1 MKTRILF
8 VERKFNEFVSIEKA
22 FREIAAWL
30 SDKYESEFQQLK
42 YGNGIVDILKN
53 LILFRKKEAR
63 IYHVTGHVHYIS
75 LLLPRDR
82 TVLSIMDLGY
92 LSRYSGIKLFVL
104 NKLLLHWPVRRLKY
118 ITAIS
123 EATKREI
130 VEHTGCDPDKV
141 WALDL
146 PLLPHVQGGSP
157 KEFNAE
163 CPVIL
168 QVGTMPNKN
177 VPNLA
182 RALKGLKC
190 KLRVIG
196 RMTEE
201 QIAVLKENEIDY
213 ENAFN
218 LDDDQIK
225 DEYERADIISF
236 CSLHEGF
243 GLPII
248 EGQIMGRPVITSNR
262 SPMIE
267 TSGGAAYLADPE
279 DPVSIRAGVDKIIGD
294 AEYRRGLVEKGFEN
308 IKRYE
313 PGAIAKQYEKL
324 YDLILEES
332 DR

>member
-1 MKTRILF
+1 MKTKILF

-22 FREIAAWL
+22 FREIASGL
-30 SDKYESEFQQLK
+30 SDNFASEFQQLR
-42 YGNGIVDILKN
+42 YGNGIVDIVKN
-53 LILFRKKEAR
+53 VLFFRKKEAD
-63 IYHVTGHVHYIS
+63 IYHVTGHVHYIAM
-75 LLLPRDR
+75 LLPRDR
-82 TVLSIMDLGY
+82 TVLSIMDVGFLI
-92 LSRYSGIKLFVL
+92 RYSGIKRFVL
-104 NKLLLHWPVRRLKY
+104 RKLLLDWPVRRAKY

-123 EATKREI
+123 EATKKEI
-130 VEHTGCDPDKV
+130 VEHTGCDPNKI

-146 PLLPHVQGGSP
+146 PLLPHVQGGRP
-157 KEFNAE
+157 KEFNAD
-163 CPVIL
+163 CPTIL

-182 RALKGLKC
+182 HALKGLKC

-196 RMTEE
+196 RMTDE
-201 QIAVLKENEIDY
+201 QVAVLKENEIDFDS
-213 ENAFN
+213 AFN
-218 LDDDQIK
+218 LTDDEIR

-267 TSGGAAYLADPE
+267 TSGRAAYLADPE
-279 DPVSIRAGVDKIIGD
+279 DPASIRAGIDKIIGD
-294 AEYRRGLVEKGFEN
+294 SEYRRELIGKGAEN

-313 PGAIAKQYEKL
+313 PRAIAKQYEDL
-324 YDLILEES
+324 YEIMLGEK
-332 DR
+332 R